1 VADIDK
7 ILQGLQNTMAVMEE
21 LQRRQ
26 AARSQEHQNWLEDLT
41 RGWTSHQASI
51 RAHEES
57 MRELEEKLNILDAGE
72 NASDPCLEVVS
83 LLFGGEVFP
92 GSSRVKLKKHY

>member
-26 AARSQEHQNWLEDLT
+26 AARSQST
-41 RGWTSHQASI
+41 RT
-51 RAHEES
+51 
-57 MRELEEKLNILDAGE
+57 
-72 NASDPCLEVVS
+72 
-83 LLFGGEVFP
+83 
-92 GSSRVKLKKHY
+92 GSKI

>member
-51 RAHEES
+51 RA
-57 MRELEEKLNILDAGE
+57 
-72 NASDPCLEVVS
+72 
-83 LLFGGEVFP
+83 
-92 GSSRVKLKKHY
+92 